1 MVHAFEVNNYY
12 IALDVNSGSIHS
24 LDEIAYNILKAF
36 PNDFSREAA
45 FKEFKDKYDEDTLN
59 QVCDDIL
66 GLKEHGLLYSEELDE
81 ERLLSQLHRD
91 TGIKALCLHAAH
103 DCNLGCEYCFASKG
117 DYTTNRTLMSY
128 EVACKALEFLAQNS
142 GTRRNIEVDF
152 FGGEPLLNFD
162 VIKRVVD
169 YGRELEKST
178 NKKFHFTITTNGTIL
193 NEEIMDF
200 INQNMDNIVISLD
213 GRKDINDS
221 MRPDRGNHGT
231 YDRIVSNAR
240 KIVDNR
246 KGKQY
251 YIRGTFTANNLDF
264 GKDVF
269 HIADLG
275 FKEVSVEPV
284 VGSGESFHLTMEH
297 IPATLEEYEKLAR
310 EYLEYTKDG
319 KELNYYHF
327 NINLYDGP
335 CIHRRIVACGA
346 GFEYLA
352 VSPEGDIYPCHQ
364 FVGQP
369 EFVMGNVYTGIENKE
384 LAAHFKDCNIFT
396 KEECRSCWAKYFC
409 SGGCHANAFFS
420 NNDIN
425 IPNEI
430 ACIMQ
435 KKRIESAMMVEVARA
450 GL

>member
-36 PNDFSREAA
+36 PNDFTKEAVL
-45 FKEFKDKYDEDTLN
+45 KEFEDKYDKDTLN

-66 GLKEHGLLYSEELDE
+66 SLKEQGLLYSEELDE
-81 ERLLSQLHRD
+81 ERLLAQYHRE
-91 TGIKALCLHAAH
+91 TGIKALCLHVAH
-103 DCNLGCEYCFASKG
+103 DCNLACEYCFASKG
-117 DYTTNRTLMSY
+117 DYATNRTLMSY

-162 VIKRVVD
+162 VIKRVVA

-178 NKKFHFTITTNGTIL
+178 NKIFHFTVTTNGTIL
-193 NEEIMDF
+193 NQEILDF
-200 INQNMDNIVISLD
+200 INENMDNIVISLD
-213 GRKDINDS
+213 GRKCINDA
-221 MRPDRGNHGT
+221 MRPDRRNHGT
-231 YDRIVSNAR
+231 YDKIVSNAR
-240 KIVDNR
+240 KIVESR
-246 KGKQY
+246 EGKQY

-284 VGSGESFHLTMEH
+284 VGSGEPFHLTMEH
-297 IPATLEEYEKLAR
+297 VPTILEEYEKLAR
-310 EYLEYTKDG
+310 DYLEYIKDG

-346 GFEYLA
+346 GYEYLA

-369 EFVMGNVYTGIENKE
+369 EFVMGNVFSGIENKD
-384 LAAHFKDCNIFT
+384 LASQFKDCNIFT

-420 NNDIN
+420 NKDIN

-435 KKRIESAMMVEVARA
+435 KKRIECAMMVAVAKA

>member
-36 PNDFSREAA
+36 PNDFSREAV
-45 FKEFKDKYDEDTLN
+45 FKKFEDKYDEDTLN

-66 GLKEHGLLYSEELDE
+66 SLKEEGLLYSQELDE
-81 ERLLSQLHRD
+81 ERLLAQFHRD
-91 TGIKALCLHAAH
+91 TGIKALCLHVAH
-103 DCNLGCEYCFASKG
+103 DCNLACEYCFASKG
-117 DYTTNRTLMSY
+117 DYATQRSLMSY

-152 FGGEPLLNFD
+152 FGGEPLLNFG

-178 NKKFHFTITTNGTIL
+178 NKIFHFTVTTNGTIL
-193 NEEIMDF
+193 NQEILDF
-200 INQNMDNIVISLD
+200 INENMDNIVISLD
-213 GRKDINDS
+213 GRKCINDA

-231 YDRIVSNAR
+231 YDKIVSNAR
-240 KIVDNR
+240 KIVESR
-246 KGKQY
+246 EGKQY

-284 VGSGESFHLTMEH
+284 VGSGEPFHLTMEH
-297 IPATLEEYEKLAR
+297 VPTILEEYEKLAR
-310 EYLEYTKDG
+310 DYLEYIKDG

-346 GFEYLA
+346 GYEYLA

-369 EFVMGNVYTGIENKE
+369 EFVMGNVFSGIENKD
-384 LAAHFKDCNIFT
+384 LASQFKDCNIFT

-420 NNDIN
+420 NKDIN

-435 KKRIESAMMVEVARA
+435 KKRIECAMMVAVAKA

>member
-36 PNDFSREAA
+36 PNDFSREAV
-45 FKEFKDKYDEDTLN
+45 FKKFEDKYDEDTLN

-66 GLKEHGLLYSEELDE
+66 SLKEEGLLYSQELDE
-81 ERLLSQLHRD
+81 ERLLAQFHRD
-91 TGIKALCLHAAH
+91 TGIKALCLHVAH
-103 DCNLGCEYCFASKG
+103 DCNLACEYCFASKG
-117 DYTTNRTLMSY
+117 DYATQRSLMSY

-152 FGGEPLLNFD
+152 FGGEPLLNFG

-178 NKKFHFTITTNGTIL
+178 NKIFHFTVTTNGTIL
-193 NEEIMDF
+193 NQEILDF
-200 INQNMDNIVISLD
+200 INENMDNIVISLD
-213 GRKDINDS
+213 GRKCINDA

-231 YDRIVSNAR
+231 YDKIVSNAR
-240 KIVDNR
+240 KIVESR
-246 KGKQY
+246 EGKQY

-269 HIADLG
+269 HIANLG

-284 VGSGESFHLTMEH
+284 VGSGEPFHLTMEH
-297 IPATLEEYEKLAR
+297 VPTILEEYEKLAR
-310 EYLEYTKDG
+310 DYLEYIKDG

-346 GFEYLA
+346 GYEYLA

-369 EFVMGNVYTGIENKE
+369 EFVMGNVFSGIENKD
-384 LAAHFKDCNIFT
+384 LASQFKDCNIFT

-420 NNDIN
+420 NKDIN

-435 KKRIESAMMVEVARA
+435 KKRIECAMMVAVAKA

>member
-36 PNDFSREAA
+36 PNDFSREAV
-45 FKEFKDKYDEDTLN
+45 FKKFEDKYDEDTLN

-66 GLKEHGLLYSEELDE
+66 SLKEEGLLYSQELDE
-81 ERLLSQLHRD
+81 ERLLAQFHRD
-91 TGIKALCLHAAH
+91 TGIKALCLHVAH
-103 DCNLGCEYCFASKG
+103 DCNLACEYCFASKG
-117 DYTTNRTLMSY
+117 DYATNRTLMSY

-152 FGGEPLLNFD
+152 FGGEPLLNFG

-178 NKKFHFTITTNGTIL
+178 NKIFHFTVTTNGTIL
-193 NEEIMDF
+193 NQEILDF
-200 INQNMDNIVISLD
+200 INENMDNIVISLD
-213 GRKDINDS
+213 GRKCINDA
-221 MRPDRGNHGT
+221 MRPDRRNHGT
-231 YDRIVSNAR
+231 YDKIVSNAR
-240 KIVDNR
+240 KIVESR
-246 KGKQY
+246 EGKQY

-284 VGSGESFHLTMEH
+284 VGSGEPFHLTMEH
-297 IPATLEEYEKLAR
+297 VPTILEEYEKLAR
-310 EYLEYTKDG
+310 DYLEYIKDG

-346 GFEYLA
+346 GYEYLA

-369 EFVMGNVYTGIENKE
+369 EFVMGNVFSGIENKD
-384 LAAHFKDCNIFT
+384 LASQFKDCNIFT

-420 NNDIN
+420 NKDIN

-435 KKRIESAMMVEVARA
+435 KKRIECAMMVAVAKA

>member
-36 PNDFSREAA
+36 PNDFSREAV
-45 FKEFKDKYDEDTLN
+45 FKKFEDKYDEDTLN

-66 GLKEHGLLYSEELDE
+66 SLKEEGLLYSQELDE
-81 ERLLSQLHRD
+81 ERLLAQFHRD
-91 TGIKALCLHAAH
+91 TGIKALCLHVAH
-103 DCNLGCEYCFASKG
+103 DCNLACEYCFASKG
-117 DYTTNRTLMSY
+117 DYATQRSLMSY

-152 FGGEPLLNFD
+152 FGGEPLLNFG

-178 NKKFHFTITTNGTIL
+178 NKIFHFTVTTNGTIL
-193 NEEIMDF
+193 NQEILDF
-200 INQNMDNIVISLD
+200 INENMDNIVISLD
-213 GRKDINDS
+213 GRKCINDA

-231 YDRIVSNAR
+231 YDKIVSNAR
-240 KIVDNR
+240 KIVESR
-246 KGKQY
+246 EGKQY

-284 VGSGESFHLTMEH
+284 VGSGEPFHLTMEH
-297 IPATLEEYEKLAR
+297 VPTILEEYEKLAR
-310 EYLEYTKDG
+310 DYLEYIKDG

-346 GFEYLA
+346 GYEYLA

-369 EFVMGNVYTGIENKE
+369 EFVMGNVFSGIENKE
-384 LAAHFKDCNIFT
+384 LAAQFKDCNIFT

-420 NNDIN
+420 NKDIN

-435 KKRIESAMMVEVARA
+435 KKRIECAMMVAVAKA

>member
-24 LDEIAYNILKAF
+24 LDEITYNILKAF
-36 PNDFSREAA
+36 PDDTTREAVLKQ
-45 FKEFKDKYDEDTLN
+45 FRGKYDEKTIN
-59 QVCDDIL
+59 EVWDDIL
-66 GLKEHGLLYSEELDE
+66 ELKEAGLLYSKDLDE

-91 TGIKALCLHAAH
+91 SGIKALCLHAAH

-117 DYTTNRTLMSY
+117 DYATNRSLMSY
-128 EVACKALEFLAQNS
+128 EVACKSLEFLAANS

-162 VIKRVVD
+162 VIKKTVA
-169 YGRELEKST
+169 YGKELEKRT
-178 NKKFHFTITTNGTIL
+178 NKKFYFTITTNGTIL
-193 NEEIMDF
+193 NDEIMDF
-200 INQNMDNIVISLD
+200 INENMDNIVISLD
-213 GRKDINDS
+213 GRKEVNDA
-221 MRPDRGNHGT
+221 MRPDRGDHGT
-231 YDRIVSNAR
+231 YDKIVSNAR
-240 KIVDNR
+240 KIVDSR
-246 KGKQY
+246 DGKQY
-251 YIRGTFTANNLDF
+251 YMRGTFTANNLDF
-264 GKDVF
+264 GGDVF
-269 HIADLG
+269 HIANLG

-284 VGSGESFHLTMEH
+284 VGSGEPFHLTMEH
-297 IPATLEEYEKLAR
+297 LPAILEEYEKLAM
-310 EYLEYTKDG
+310 EYLEYTEQG

-369 EFVMGNVYTGIENKE
+369 EFIMGNVYKGIDKPE
-384 LAAHFKDCNIFT
+384 LGVDFKDCNIFT
-396 KEECRSCWAKYFC
+396 KEECSNCWAKYFC

-420 NNDIN
+420 YEDIHK
-425 IPNEI
+425 PNEI

-435 KKRIESAMMVEVARA
+435 KKRIECAMMVEVARA

>member
-1 MVHAFEVNNYY
+1 
-12 IALDVNSGSIHS
+12 
-24 LDEIAYNILKAF
+24 
-36 PNDFSREAA
+36 
-45 FKEFKDKYDEDTLN
+45 
-59 QVCDDIL
+59 
-66 GLKEHGLLYSEELDE
+66 
-81 ERLLSQLHRD
+81 
-91 TGIKALCLHAAH
+91 
-103 DCNLGCEYCFASKG
+103 
-117 DYTTNRTLMSY
+117 
-128 EVACKALEFLAQNS
+128 
-142 GTRRNIEVDF
+142 
-152 FGGEPLLNFD
+152 
-162 VIKRVVD
+162 
-169 YGRELEKST
+169 
-178 NKKFHFTITTNGTIL
+178 
-193 NEEIMDF
+193 
-200 INQNMDNIVISLD
+200 MDNIVISLD
-213 GRKDINDS
+213 GRKCINDA
-221 MRPDRGNHGT
+221 MRPDRRNHGT
-231 YDRIVSNAR
+231 YDKIVSNAR
-240 KIVDNR
+240 KIVESR
-246 KGKQY
+246 EGKQY

-284 VGSGESFHLTMEH
+284 VGSGEPFHLTMEH
-297 IPATLEEYEKLAR
+297 VPTILEEYEKLAR
-310 EYLEYTKDG
+310 DYLEYIKDG

-346 GFEYLA
+346 GYEYLA

-369 EFVMGNVYTGIENKE
+369 EFVMGNVFSGIENKD
-384 LAAHFKDCNIFT
+384 LASQFKDCNIFT

-420 NNDIN
+420 NKDIN

-435 KKRIESAMMVEVARA
+435 KKRIECAMMVAVAKA

>member
-66 GLKEHGLLYSEELDE
+66 ELKEHGLLYSEELDE

-117 DYTTNRTLMSY
+117 DYATNRTLMSY

-297 IPATLEEYEKLAR
+297 IPAILEEYEKLAR

-369 EFVMGNVYTGIENKE
+369 EF
-384 LAAHFKDCNIFT
+384 
-396 KEECRSCWAKYFC
+396 
-409 SGGCHANAFFS
+409 
-420 NNDIN
+420 
-425 IPNEI
+425 
-430 ACIMQ
+430 
-435 KKRIESAMMVEVARA
+435 
-450 GL
+450 